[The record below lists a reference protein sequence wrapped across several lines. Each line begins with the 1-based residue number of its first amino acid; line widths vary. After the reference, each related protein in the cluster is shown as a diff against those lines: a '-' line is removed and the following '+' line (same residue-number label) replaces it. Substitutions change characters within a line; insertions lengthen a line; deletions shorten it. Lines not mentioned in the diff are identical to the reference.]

1 MSFPISFNSLLGILG
16 LVGLAFNNSIVVLAA
31 IRADAQAFVG
41 NREAI
46 VEAVMGSTRH
56 ILSTTLTTIGGFL
69 PLLVFV
75 GGDFWPSLSIVLV
88 GGVGGSMILA
98 LLMVP
103 ASYALLHRGGDESN
117 NGLVEAS
124 V

>member
-1 MSFPISFNSLLGILG
+1 
-16 LVGLAFNNSIVVLAA
+16 
-31 IRADAQAFVG
+31 
-41 NREAI
+41 
-46 VEAVMGSTRH
+46 
-56 ILSTTLTTIGGFL
+56 
-69 PLLVFV
+69 
-75 GGDFWPSLSIVLV
+75 
-88 GGVGGSMILA
+88 MILA